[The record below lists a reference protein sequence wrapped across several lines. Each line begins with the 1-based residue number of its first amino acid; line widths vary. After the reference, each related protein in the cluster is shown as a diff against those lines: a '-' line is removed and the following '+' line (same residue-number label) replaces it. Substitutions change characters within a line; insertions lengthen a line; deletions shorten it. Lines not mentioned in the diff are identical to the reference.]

1 MNSAQ
6 ALSKMKHQLVS
17 FILNAPKGISRGIES
32 IIDYI
37 SITVEAVRGG
47 RSMPR
52 NLKNHQE

>member
-1 MNSAQ
+1 
-6 ALSKMKHQLVS
+6 MKHQLVS

-52 NLKNHQE
+52 NLKKHQE